1 MKVKLKVMRLIAPS
15 SLIPHH
21 EVSACSVPP
30 IRHERPSA
38 AGTRFATRQYIICSS
53 PATLL
58 LLSFLSFTDTKR
70 RALSHNPLYPACN
83 GTFLNGGLSTYK
95 CELTFATFGEDRLHN
110 YSLVFSLHHLGG
122 YGGPPPFFFRGRWL
136 NYSCEFNFSPR
147 IPARC

>member
-1 MKVKLKVMRLIAPS
+1 VKVKLKVMRLIAPS

-58 LLSFLSFTDTKR
+58 LLSSLWFTDTKR
-70 RALSHNPLYPACN
+70 RTLSHNPLYPACN
-83 GTFLNGGLSTYK
+83 GAFLNGG
-95 CELTFATFGEDRLHN
+95 ALHLQVRTN
-110 YSLVFSLHHLGG
+110 VRDLWGGSVTQLFTRSSLHHLGG
-122 YGGPPPFFFRGRWL
+122 YGGPPPVLFRGRWL
-136 NYSCEFNFSPR
+136 NFSCEFNFSPR
-147 IPARC
+147 TPARC